1 MRTDAICYTSLC
13 HDLHTQESS
22 HTLHDESNTV
32 IMTDAISNEAAKPYP
47 LGRYDRTV
55 TNDSRCSKQRARHS
69 ANEQAACS
77 LMGSIEQLVKIIILN
92 RRSSMAERCRCVRCT
107 ITELSKQRE
116 AAQVK
121 IMIDWCNLR
130 RPLQCAGTTW
140 NDVVE
145 LSCCAIG
152 VALCSPAPP
161 DSPSAT
167 VQL

>member
-1 MRTDAICYTSLC
+1 M
-13 HDLHTQESS
+13 
-22 HTLHDESNTV
+22 
-32 IMTDAISNEAAKPYP
+32 
-47 LGRYDRTV
+47 

-69 ANEQAACS
+69 ANEQAVCS
-77 LMGSIEQLVKIIILN
+77 LTGSIEQLVKIIILN

-152 VALCSPAPP
+152 VALSSLASP
-161 DSPSAT
+161 DSTSAT
-167 VQL
+167 VKFSTVSAGEFATTTAATTLCRLGGTVGTGFRGVE

>member
-1 MRTDAICYTSLC
+1 MTAVAPRT
-13 HDLHTQESS
+13 
-22 HTLHDESNTV
+22 
-32 IMTDAISNEAAKPYP
+32 
-47 LGRYDRTV
+47 
-55 TNDSRCSKQRARHS
+55 KQRARHS

-77 LMGSIEQLVKIIILN
+77 LTGSIEQLVKIIILN

-121 IMIDWCNLR
+121 IMIEWCDLR

-152 VALCSPAPP
+152 IALSSLASP
-161 DSPSAT
+161 DSTSAT
-167 VQL
+167 VKFSTVSAGEFATSSRPPLPRPPRRHSLDRVCFRGVE

>member
-1 MRTDAICYTSLC
+1 MIHFSE
-13 HDLHTQESS
+13 H
-22 HTLHDESNTV
+22 
-32 IMTDAISNEAAKPYP
+32 
-47 LGRYDRTV
+47 
-55 TNDSRCSKQRARHS
+55 HS
-69 ANEQAACS
+69 
-77 LMGSIEQLVKIIILN
+77 
-92 RRSSMAERCRCVRCT
+92 T

-130 RPLQCAGTTW
+130 HPMQCAGTTW

-152 VALCSPAPP
+152 VALSSLTPP

-167 VQL
+167 VKLSTVSAGELATHLRAGPQILRAALKLYLSSGR